1 MKKIYSLLISA
12 LLVTGCTLDREPET
26 SLADNNF
33 WTSET
38 FLRGACNRL
47 YIDLPG
53 FSHDKRSD
61 ELVGPNQ
68 DLTSSGN
75 RSVPGTSSDWTDP
88 YNKIGRCNNII
99 IKAEASTSF
108 SQAVKDRW
116 IAEAR
121 FFRAYHYFDLV
132 KKYGDVPLI
141 LKAFDN
147 TTDPDITKGRDPRET
162 VIQQCYTDLDF
173 AVQHLPTIE
182 ETTKETD
189 GMQKDW
195 GRVSQSAALG
205 MIVRIGLYEGT
216 HKKYHQTAGGD
227 YKAHLKRAIDAA
239 ETMIYTEK
247 KHDLYP
253 DFEKLFGFD
262 GEGSANKENV
272 FVKIYGPNGNSGIV
286 THNNVRGLE
295 NSAALTRSMLD
306 NFLYSDGLP
315 REKSPLRIVPET
327 KFSDITANRDP
338 RLKMTLFSPGEEAF
352 KGPYKPF
359 KTDDQ
364 THGYGY
370 AIKKGWVASEWSLN
384 SRGTIDKMIIRYAEI
399 LLSYAE
405 ALYEYHGNIS
415 DQKLEETVNYVRHR
429 VGFDVKLTN
438 TFVQTNGL
446 DMLQEIRRE
455 RMVEFIDESLH
466 YDDIIR
472 WKTAEEVLPQAVLG
486 LLYNY
491 DDTEGTVNEEVVKDR
506 LTDADGYYK
515 GKKVYDEGNIY
526 VIEEANSRSF
536 DPKRDYLYPIPS
548 YEIGTSGGNIK
559 QNPYWGNAAE

>member
-12 LLVTGCTLDREPET
+12 LLVAGCTLDREPET
-26 SLADNNF
+26 SLGDNNF
-33 WTSET
+33 WQSET

-75 RSVPGTSSDWTDP
+75 RSVPGTSDNWTNP

-99 IKAEASTSF
+99 IKTEAKNAL

-147 TTDPDITKGRDPRET
+147 TSDPDVTKGRDPRET
-162 VIQQCYTDLDF
+162 VIQQCYTDLEF
-173 AVQHLPTIE
+173 AVKHLPTIE

-216 HKKYHQTAGGD
+216 HKKYHQTPGGD
-227 YKAHLKRAIDAA
+227 YMAHLKKAIDAA

-247 KHDLYP
+247 KHELYP

-262 GEGSANKENV
+262 GEGPSNKENV
-272 FVKIYGPNGNSGIV
+272 FVKIYGPNGSGTIV
-286 THNNVRGLE
+286 HNNSRGLE
-295 NSAALTRSMLD
+295 NTAAVTRSMLD
-306 NFLYSDGLP
+306 NFLYIDGLP
-315 REKSPLRIVPET
+315 REKSSYSKHPEMT
-327 KFSDITANRDP
+327 LDDVLSNRDP
-338 RLKMTLFSPGEEAF
+338 RLKMTIYSVGETAY
-352 KGPYKPF
+352 KNTPYMPF
-359 KTDDQ
+359 RTDNQ

-370 AIKKGWVASEWSLN
+370 PIKKGFSDSEWSTN
-384 SRGTIDKMIIRYAEI
+384 GKETIDKMIIRYAEI
-399 LLSYAE
+399 LISYAE
-405 ALYEYHGNIS
+405 AWYEYNGSI
-415 DQKLEETVNYVRHR
+415 DDTKLDETVNHVRQR
-429 VGFDVKLTN
+429 AGFNVKLTN
-438 TFVQTNGL
+438 EFVQSHGL
-446 DMLQEIRRE
+446 NMLEEIRRE
-455 RMVEFIDESLH
+455 RMVEFIDEGLH

-472 WKTAEEVLPQAVLG
+472 WKTAEEVLPKAVLG
-486 LLYNY
+486 LLYSS
-491 DDTEGTVNEEVVKDR
+491 DDTTITLSELGGRV
-506 LTDADGYYK
+506 TDENGFYNGEK
-515 GKKVYDEGNIY
+515 LYDQGMIY
-526 VIEEANSRSF
+526 VIEESNSRSF

-559 QNPYWGNAAE
+559 QNPYWGNAE

>member
-53 FSHDKRSD
+53 
-61 ELVGPNQ
+61 
-68 DLTSSGN
+68 
-75 RSVPGTSSDWTDP
+75 
-88 YNKIGRCNNII
+88 
-99 IKAEASTSF
+99 
-108 SQAVKDRW
+108 
-116 IAEAR
+116 
-121 FFRAYHYFDLV
+121 
-132 KKYGDVPLI
+132 DVPLI
-141 LKAFDN
+141 LKAFEN
-147 TTDPDITKGRDPRET
+147 TTDPDIVKGRDPRET
-162 VIQQCYTDLDF
+162 VIQQCYTDLEF
-173 AVQHLPTIE
+173 AVKHLPTIE

-216 HKKYHQTAGGD
+216 HKKYHQTPGGD
-227 YKAHLKRAIDAA
+227 YRAHLKKAIDAA

-262 GEGSANKENV
+262 GEGSSNKENI
-272 FVKIYGPNGNSGIV
+272 FVKIYGPNGSSGIV

-295 NSAALTRSMLD
+295 NSVALTRSMLD

-315 REKSPLRIVPET
+315 REKSPLRVVPET

-384 SRGTIDKMIIRYAEI
+384 SKGTIDKMIIRYAEI

-405 ALYEYHGNIS
+405 ALYEYNGNIS

-438 TFVQTNGL
+438 AFVQA
-446 DMLQEIRRE
+446 IRRE

-472 WKTAEEVLPQAVLG
+472 WKTAEEVLPKAVLG

-491 DDTEGTVNEEVVKDR
+491 DDTEGTVKEEVVKDR
-506 LTDADGYYK
+506 LTDANGYYK
-515 GKKVYDEGNIY
+515 GEKVYDEGNIY